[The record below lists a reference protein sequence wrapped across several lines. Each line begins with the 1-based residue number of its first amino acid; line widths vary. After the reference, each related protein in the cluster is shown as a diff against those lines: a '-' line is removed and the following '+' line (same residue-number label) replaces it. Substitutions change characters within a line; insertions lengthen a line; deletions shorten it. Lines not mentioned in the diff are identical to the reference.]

1 MPIQSIHSFI
11 PPSIPSSGAAD
22 PGATN
27 HLPDLHLQY
36 TGLDGSQLVLQAKPL
51 DSGLPKLDW
60 NALGA
65 SVIDR
70 FFPAYRY
77 VDAFSQAVPR
87 INDGGSV
94 AEHSAVLS
102 FVKGDA
108 SVADM
113 ERQVFG
119 APDCGRYDP
128 DAFRNVMFWTDLHG
142 DRLLVKVDPSASAA

>member
-1 MPIQSIHSFI
+1 LA
-11 PPSIPSSGAAD
+11 GAAETD
-22 PGATN
+22 ATHHSPN
-27 HLPDLHLQY
+27 LHLQY

-51 DSGLPKLDW
+51 ESGLPKLDW

-65 SVIDR
+65 SIIDR

-77 VDAFSQAVPR
+77 VDASSQAVPQLK
-87 INDGGSV
+87 DGEPV
-94 AEHSAVLS
+94 VEHSAMLS

-119 APDCGRYDP
+119 APERGYDP
-128 DAFRNVMFWTDLHG
+128 NAFKNVMFWTDLHG
-142 DRLLVKVDPSASAA
+142 ERLLVKVDPSASAA